1 MLNELSQLLGRWA
14 SVTLSDATRVV
25 GTVDV
30 QDEAVTVGGLPVPV
44 ERVERV
50 THTTNPRRLPVAP
63 GTHVEGLTLT
73 DGRELTGA
81 VLDGSGRWHGLDAE
95 GYMVSVEAGEV
106 TDWRG

>member
-1 MLNELSQLLGRWA
+1 MLTELSQLLGRWA
-14 SVTLSDATRVV
+14 SVTLTDATRIV

-30 QDEAVTVGGLPVPV
+30 QGEAVSVGGLAVPV

-50 THTTNPRRLPVAP
+50 TPTTNPRRLPVTLGA
-63 GTHVEGLTLT
+63 HVECLTLT

-95 GYMVSVEAGEV
+95 RYMVSVEAGEV
-106 TDWRG
+106 SDWRG